1 MMGRTQPGHD
11 PDAGRRAFKST
22 FLASALR
29 LAMGMSEGQAASL
42 RFKSTFWL
50 RAVRTPGRTH
60 PGQHRTLSVSPCR
73 RGGLAPQTPP
83 LKGVSGLSAS
93 PGPSAALSDV
103 DLNQSRGVDD
113 GDRAAVVR
121 VGRMTGKASDRLQGG
136 SAGGGG
142 SFPGGRPPRGRRL
155 AVFHALQQKSDQESA
170 A

>member
-1 MMGRTQPGHD
+1 MGRTQPGHD

-22 FLASALR
+22 FLATALR

-50 RAVRTPGRTH
+50 RSGRTQGRTH
-60 PGQHRTLSVSPCR
+60 PGQNRTLSVSPCR

-103 DLNQSRGVDD
+103 DLNQPRGVND
-113 GDRAAVVR
+113 GDCAAVVR
-121 VGRMTGKASDRLQGG
+121 VGRMTGQAGDGLPGG
-136 SAGGGG
+136 SVGGGG
-142 SFPGGRPPRGRRL
+142 SFPGRRPSRGRRR
-155 AVFHALQQKSDQESA
+155 AVFHALQKKSDQESA
-170 A
+170 S